1 MPAAANRQQSTHP
14 TPRGAGDNSSKQV
27 EKSRGEGVGRDEKD
41 ASYLYRSP
49 WDATHLSPSNRKP
62 GWASSQLIDIERKM
76 REIKKIAPV
85 APKERKKQ
93 RSERGLTPQALSEGG
108 NKQLIAKNHL
118 EKTINEP
125 WIRHEKQ
132 YTR

>member
-76 REIKKIAPV
+76 REIKKSPPSL
-85 APKERKKQ
+85 PKKGKNKGA
-93 RSERGLTPQALSEGG
+93 SGG
-108 NKQLIAKNHL
+108 
-118 EKTINEP
+118 
-125 WIRHEKQ
+125 
-132 YTR
+132 